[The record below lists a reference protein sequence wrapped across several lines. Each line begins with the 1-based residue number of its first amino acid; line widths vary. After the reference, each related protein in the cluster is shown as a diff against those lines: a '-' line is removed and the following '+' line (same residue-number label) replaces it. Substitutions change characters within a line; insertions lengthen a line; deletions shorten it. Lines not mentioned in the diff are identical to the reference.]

1 MKKVYSSEK
10 SDRYINRHIVSDDRR
25 ENFRSNLIIWIFYF
39 ASHSSK
45 KKLINFPSRHNKT
58 KNYEKD
64 KEKKR
69 EREERNKFQSGDIVN
84 ED

>member
-1 MKKVYSSEK
+1 MKTVYSSEK
-10 SDRYINRHIVSDDRR
+10 SDRYINRHIVSDDRP
-25 ENFRSNLIIWIFYF
+25 
-39 ASHSSK
+39 K